1 MSIEGLF
8 PIILLV
14 ATFLCSLVAG
24 FLLAFAIVV
33 MPGIKQLNDREF
45 IRAFQVIDGII
56 QNNQP
61 IFVFLWLGSIIF
73 LVASSLL
80 SLGQLDGVDEGLIVL
95 ALLTYLL
102 GVQLPTFTINI
113 PLNKQLQALNVDR
126 MDEAMHESARLDFEP
141 RWNQWN
147 LTRTPLAC
155 FVSALLILVLFQ
167 L

>member
-1 MSIEGLF
+1 M
-8 PIILLV
+8 
-14 ATFLCSLVAG
+14 
-24 FLLAFAIVV
+24 
-33 MPGIKQLNDREF
+33 
-45 IRAFQVIDGII
+45 
-56 QNNQP
+56 
-61 IFVFLWLGSIIF
+61 
-73 LVASSLL
+73 
-80 SLGQLDGVDEGLIVL
+80 
-95 ALLTYLL
+95 LTYLL

-155 FVSALLILVLFQ
+155 FVSALLILVLFR

>member
-1 MSIEGLF
+1 
-8 PIILLV
+8 
-14 ATFLCSLVAG
+14 
-24 FLLAFAIVV
+24 